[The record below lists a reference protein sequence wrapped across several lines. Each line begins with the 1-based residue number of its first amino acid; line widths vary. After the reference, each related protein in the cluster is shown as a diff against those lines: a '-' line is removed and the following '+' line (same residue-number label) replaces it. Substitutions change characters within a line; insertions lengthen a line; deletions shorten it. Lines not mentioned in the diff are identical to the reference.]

1 MPRRLALYTRRVPY
15 ALACALGLALA
26 ACGGG
31 SDTTA
36 PTPDPVPHPMPGPE
50 PAPQPVPDPQPG
62 PQPAPDPQ
70 PTPQPTPQPPS
81 IAGTY
86 QLIQINNSQ
95 PGQLV
100 TIANPDGSVVGL
112 YRFDTGTQLT
122 VDAQNQ
128 FELTFSYTD
137 DKSALGYA
145 DMGHIAEV
153 GETGGSTALLFSSGI
168 YDDSF
173 QGIAVDGVIMF
184 SYDFDGDGATETS
197 FGFQRI
203 G

>member
-1 MPRRLALYTRRVPY
+1 MPRRLSLYTHRVPY
-15 ALACALGLALA
+15 ALVCALGLALA

-36 PTPDPVPHPMPGPE
+36 PTPDPIPHPLPGPE
-50 PAPQPVPDPQPG
+50 PAPQPAPDPQPV

-70 PTPQPTPQPPS
+70 PTPQPTPQPAS

-100 TIANPDGSVVGL
+100 TIANPDGKVIGL
-112 YRFDTGTQLT
+112 YRFDAATQLT
-122 VDAQNQ
+122 VDGQNQ
-128 FELTFSYTD
+128 FSMTFSYTD
-137 DKSALGYA
+137 DKSDLSFG
-145 DMGHIAEV
+145 DEGHITEV
-153 GETGGSTALLFSSGI
+153 GETGGSTALVFSSGF
-168 YDDSF
+168 YGDSF

-184 SYDFDGDGATETS
+184 SYDFDGDGRMDTS

>member
-1 MPRRLALYTRRVPY
+1 MPPRLHLYTRRVPY

-36 PTPDPVPHPMPGPE
+36 PTPDPIPHPAPGPE
-50 PAPQPVPDPQPG
+50 PA

-70 PTPQPTPQPPS
+70 PTPEPTPEPAG

-86 QLIQINNSQ
+86 QLIQINNST

-100 TIANPDGSVVGL
+100 TLTNPDGNVAGL
-112 YRFDTGTQLT
+112 YRFRAATQLT
-122 VDAQNQ
+122 VDAENH
-128 FELTFSYTD
+128 FTLTFSYTD
-137 DKSALGYA
+137 DKSELGYE
-145 DMGHIAEV
+145 DQGQILEV
-153 GETGGSTALLFSSGI
+153 GETGGSTALLFGSLV
-168 YDDSF
+168 YHDQF

-184 SYDFDGDGATETS
+184 SYDFDGDGNTDTS

>member
-1 MPRRLALYTRRVPY
+1 MSRRVSLYTRRVPY
-15 ALACALGLALA
+15 ALVCALGLALA

-31 SDTTA
+31 GGDTTA
-36 PTPDPVPHPMPGPE
+36 PTPDPIPHPQPGPE
-50 PAPQPVPDPQPG
+50 PAPEPAPDPQPA

-70 PTPQPTPQPPS
+70 PTPAPQPGN

-100 TIANPDGSVVGL
+100 TITNPDGNVAGL
-112 YRFDTGTQLT
+112 YRFDAATRLSI
-122 VDAQNQ
+122 DAQGQ
-128 FELTFSYTD
+128 FALTFSYTD
-137 DKSALGYA
+137 DKSALGY
-145 DMGHIAEV
+145 DDQGEV
-153 GETGGSTALLFSSGI
+153 LQLGETGGSIALLFGSFV
-168 YDDSF
+168 YRDQF
-173 QGIAVDGVIMF
+173 QGIAVDGVVMF
-184 SYDFDGDGATETS
+184 TYDFDGDGQPETT